1 MYYEIYNIYRNYNVF
16 KNIESKKKSILVYKN
31 VKNEKLIEYAKESMK
46 KSIKNIESRCN
57 LYNNLNN
64 TKIITDSKS
73 KYDNENKDVKNILTL
88 GLGITSFSIYLVY
101 FFYKGH

>member
-1 MYYEIYNIYRNYNVF
+1 MYYEMYNIYRNYNVF

-31 VKNEKLIEYAKESMK
+31 VKNVNLIEYAKESMK
-46 KSIKNIESRCN
+46 KSIKNIESRNN
-57 LYNNLNN
+57 LYNNLNH

-73 KYDNENKDVKNILTL
+73 KYDVKNILTLGL